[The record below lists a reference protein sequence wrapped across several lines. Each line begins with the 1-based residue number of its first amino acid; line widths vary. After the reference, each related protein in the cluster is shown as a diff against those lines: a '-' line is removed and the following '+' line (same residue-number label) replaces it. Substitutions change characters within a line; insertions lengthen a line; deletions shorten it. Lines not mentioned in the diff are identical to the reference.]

1 MGLVELGTAQSIVG
15 DGDPKERKQRLAM
28 KVLAP
33 TFSVQASSSPGFVSV
48 SVIDARVGFKNAAH
62 FSENHISADRLEFKI
77 RQILKFKFEN
87 FENKKSKKYVKKLDQ
102 IIRTSVEK
110 FFQISTISLDKIQI
124 ESKI

>member
-48 SVIDARVGFKNAAH
+48 SRITSHSRQLRTVARFH
-62 FSENHISADRLEFKI
+62 TR
-77 RQILKFKFEN
+77 
-87 FENKKSKKYVKKLDQ
+87 
-102 IIRTSVEK
+102 
-110 FFQISTISLDKIQI
+110 
-124 ESKI
+124 